1 MLGFSHLLLVGG
13 LALSYL
19 GANMSIARLA
29 GSAFTG
35 LAKNIGVMGLVGGG
49 IDYAAGKM
57 AGEDDAR
64 ALAGAVGA
72 TLLGGVGAA
81 AGAKALG
88 AVAANKFLPVAG
100 SLAGGYTAGTLGGYL
115 ADRGDDVIRGE
126 QKVSQVVLPVDL
138 EDTSD
143 IAKAAGQLGLH
154 KQAGRLAGILG
165 R

>member
-1 MLGFSHLLLVGG
+1 MAIAGV
-13 LALSYL
+13 
-19 GANMSIARLA
+19 ARLA
-29 GSAFTG
+29 GNALVNVG
-35 LAKNIGVMGLVGGG
+35 KNIGVMGLVGGG

-81 AGAKALG
+81 AGAKVLG
-88 AVAANKFLPVAG
+88 AVAANNKFLPIAG
-100 SLAGGYTAGTLGGYL
+100 SLAGGYAAGTLGGYL
-115 ADRGDDVIRGE
+115 ADRGDDALRGE
-126 QKVSQVVLPVDL
+126 QKDINQIVLPVDL
-138 EDTSD
+138 EDASD

-154 KQAGRLAGILG
+154 KQVGRLAGFM

>member
-1 MLGFSHLLLVGG
+1 
-13 LALSYL
+13 
-19 GANMSIARLA
+19 MSVARLA
-29 GSAFTG
+29 GSALTG

-88 AVAANKFLPVAG
+88 AVAANNKFLPIAG
-100 SLAGGYTAGTLGGYL
+100 SVAGGYIAGTAGGYL
-115 ADRGDDVIRGE
+115 ADRGDDAIRGE
-126 QKVSQVVLPVDL
+126 QKVSQVILPIDL
-138 EDTSD
+138 EDASD

-154 KQAGRLAGILG
+154 KQVARLAGFM